1 MAEWTLSEIGVDI
14 ALLVGI
20 ITGVTY
26 IISGLKQWMSK
37 LFDDKLSPINTKLS
51 DLDKRVGRVDAQQT
65 KNYLVRC
72 MNDIENGTINESEL
86 ERFWEQYKYYT
97 DKDKLDQNGYIK
109 SKVEKLQKEGKL

>member
-1 MAEWTLSEIGVDI
+1 MTNWTLSEIGIDI

-20 ITGVTY
+20 ISGAACL
-26 IISGLKQWMSK
+26 INGLKQWMST
-37 LFDDKLSPINTKLS
+37 LFDNKLEPINSKLTV
-51 DLDKRVGRVDAQQT
+51 LEKRVGRVDAQQT